1 MKLQHYLQ
9 EKQTDPEL
17 VGLLETLLSV
27 CTGRVLPAFL
37 GEGLEDVVTRCNVN
51 VFGEDQEGLDVFA
64 DECLIEGLRP
74 FVKEIVSEER
84 PELVTG
90 DGSKYSI
97 VMDPLDGSSNIQTN
111 LATGTIFGIYEGPAL
126 QPGRNL
132 LMAGIVLYGP
142 RVALTL
148 AIPGEACEFYLV
160 DEQFVYNKRFQ
171 IPDGEKIYGIGG
183 LRRDWRIEVKDFIEG
198 MEKRGSKLRY
208 SGSAV
213 ADFRQILDY
222 GGLYGYAST
231 KRDPRGK
238 LRLVFECAPMAWIA
252 EQAGGTATDGS
263 RNVLDISPDKMDQRT
278 PFYVGTMSVV
288 ESLIRSFSK

>member
-1 MKLQHYLQ
+1 MY
-9 EKQTDPEL
+9 
-17 VGLLETLLSV
+17 
-27 CTGRVLPAFL
+27 R
-37 GEGLEDVVTRCNVN
+37 EGLADVVTRCNVN

-64 DECLIEGLRP
+64 DECLIDGLKP
-74 FVKEIVSEER
+74 YVKEIVSEER
-84 PELVTG
+84 PELITG
-90 DGSKYSI
+90 DGNRYSI
-97 VMDPLDGSSNIQTN
+97 VMDPLDGSSNIKTN

-132 LMAGIVLYGP
+132 LMAGMVIYGP
-142 RVALTL
+142 RIALTL

-160 DEQFVYNKRFQ
+160 DENFIYNKRFQ

-183 LRRDWRIEVKDFIEG
+183 LRRDWRAEVTEFIEG

-213 ADFRQILDY
+213 ADFRQVLGY

-231 KRDPRGK
+231 RSDPSGK

-252 EQAGGTATDGS
+252 EQAGGAATDGS
-263 RNVLDISPDKMDQRT
+263 RSVLDISPEKMDQRI
-278 PFYVGTMSVV
+278 PFFVGTKSVV
-288 ESLIRSFSK
+288 ESLVRVLNK